1 MKVGNTISR
10 ETFYC
15 NLLTAGHL
23 FDGFLCLL
31 CSLSVSH
38 FQNTVKSTIYS
49 SYADRHYD
57 FCKFQPLSRKETREE
72 HLLLKSIAWPET
84 PPLPFPHYLSKTSDP
99 SHSSFT
105 ILSGRE
111 DGEWHKDDNLEILI
125 KMYDFQGLPKKF
137 GGDVLLAR
145 LHNPTL
151 GAGVVGQVVDHLNG
165 SYSAVFYLPWEG
177 NAEVEVMLKLNFN
190 VIMVFQSTFLF
201 NTI

>member
-1 MKVGNTISR
+1 
-10 ETFYC
+10 
-15 NLLTAGHL
+15 
-23 FDGFLCLL
+23 
-31 CSLSVSH
+31 
-38 FQNTVKSTIYS
+38 
-49 SYADRHYD
+49 
-57 FCKFQPLSRKETREE
+57 
-72 HLLLKSIAWPET
+72 
-84 PPLPFPHYLSKTSDP
+84 
-99 SHSSFT
+99 
-105 ILSGRE
+105 
-111 DGEWHKDDNLEILI
+111 
-125 KMYDFQGLPKKF
+125 MYDFQGLPKKF